1 MMLHIKRWIITL
13 FILFGIIAG
22 LGFIK
27 YSQVMAAMAFGESF
41 PEPSETVETINSTV
55 SQWRPK
61 LEIVGEVRARRTL
74 EVRNELDGMIT
85 KIGFGSG
92 ALVKKGDLLIQ
103 QDIGTEQAQLA
114 AINAQIELAKLDV
127 ARFEDL
133 VAKRAGSQEQL
144 DRAKA
149 ELKVQQAN
157 ARALETTIDRKTIRS
172 PFDGRTSIHEWEAG
186 TFLSGDSHITTLI
199 GDTSKVWV
207 DFSVPQRY
215 ANVTTGDLVTVV
227 AKDNYPRALE
237 AEVSAINSQIVT
249 DSRSLQVRATLDN
262 RLAELKPG
270 SMVAVLMPIA
280 QPTNVIRLPNEAL
293 RFDTFGS
300 YVYVLEKD
308 QEGKYR
314 AKRTPVEYAGR
325 ELDTVMI
332 TGGLESGELVV
343 TVGSAKLTE
352 GLWVKTAGE
361 S

>member
-1 MMLHIKRWIITL
+1 MLHLKRALITF
-13 FILFGIIAG
+13 FILVSIIAG

-27 YSQVMAAMAFGESF
+27 YSQVMAGMAFAESF
-41 PEPSETVETINSTV
+41 PEPSETVETISSTV
-55 SQWRPK
+55 SQWRPN
-61 LEIVGEVRARRTL
+61 LEIVGEVRAQRTL
-74 EVRNELDGMIT
+74 DVRNELDGMIT
-85 KIGFGSG
+85 GIGFGSG
-92 ALVKKGDLLIQ
+92 VSVKKGDLLIQ
-103 QDIGTEQAQLA
+103 QDIATEQAQLA

-127 ARFEDL
+127 TRFEDL
-133 VAKRAGSQEQL
+133 VKKRAGSQEQL

-149 ELKVQQAN
+149 QLKVQEAN
-157 ARALETTIDRKTIRS
+157 ARAIETTIDRKTILA
-172 PFDGRTSIHEWEAG
+172 PFDGKTSIHEWEVG
-186 TFLSGDSHITTLI
+186 TFLSADSHITTLI
-199 GDTSKVWV
+199 GDTSSVWV

-215 ANVTTGDLVTVV
+215 ARVETGNTVTVI
-227 AKDNYPRALE
+227 AKDNYPTALE
-237 AEVSAINSQIVT
+237 AKVSAINSQIVA

-262 RLAELKPG
+262 QLANLKPG

-280 QPTNVIRLPNEAL
+280 EPTNVIRLPNEAL

-325 ELDTVMI
+325 ELGTVMI
-332 TGGLESGELVV
+332 ISGLESGELVA

-352 GLWVKTAGE
+352 GMWVKAAGE